1 MNQVNGEQ
9 EVAALLAACNRNEVE
24 VAKFAMDKLQSDEA
38 KELAT
43 MLVKEHTAAAEKF
56 EQLAG
61 QTGQIRADQRDQRDE
76 GRRDERREEGR
87 EERRGDERRDNDR
100 RNNERSDATRD
111 DANRQNAPTN
121 AATAPNSPTARVA
134 VQGNAVQPNLQPG
147 TTAQP
152 RIALKPAM
160 AGHLDWS
167 TIHQEIADE
176 SLRGCKEELSRY
188 EGNEFDKAFLGHQ
201 LGAHLKSA
209 TELKVLRR
217 HVSGQLAAE
226 IDNAHATT
234 EKHIKHLREL
244 MDEKKDEK

>member
-1 MNQVNGEQ
+1 
-9 EVAALLAACNRNEVE
+9 
-24 VAKFAMDKLQSDEA
+24 
-38 KELAT
+38 
-43 MLVKEHTAAAEKF
+43 
-56 EQLAG
+56 
-61 QTGQIRADQRDQRDE
+61 
-76 GRRDERREEGR
+76 
-87 EERRGDERRDNDR
+87 
-100 RNNERSDATRD
+100 
-111 DANRQNAPTN
+111 
-121 AATAPNSPTARVA
+121 VA

-188 EGNEFDKAFLGHQ
+188 EGKEFDKAFLGHQ
-201 LGAHLKSA
+201 LGAHLKAA
-209 TELKVLRR
+209 TELKVLSR
-217 HVSGQLAAE
+217 HVSGQLASE
-226 IDNAHATT
+226 IETAHATT